1 MADGL
6 LVAKAEI
13 IARCVERAW
22 EEYRSEPA
30 SFAMDMSRQDA
41 AILNITRAC
50 SAALAM
56 GEHLVRRENLGIPK
70 SAIDVFE
77 LLHCCGWLEARLLP
91 VMKDMVRF
99 RYVAVHQYQTLQL
112 PGTVAII
119 TQHLGDFI
127 LFSSAVL
134 RRDAGAQ

>member
-6 LVAKAEI
+6 LVAKAGI
-13 IARCVERAW
+13 IERCVERAW
-22 EEYRSEPA
+22 EEYQSEPA

-56 GEHLVRRENLGIPK
+56 GEHLVRRESLGIPE

-77 LLHCCGWLEARLLP
+77 LLHRGGWLEAQMLP
-91 VMKDMVRF
+91 SMKNMVRF
-99 RYVAVHQYQTLQL
+99 RHIAVHEYQALQVAN
-112 PGTVAII
+112 TVAII
-119 TQHLGDFI
+119 TQHLDSFI
-127 LFSSAVL
+127 RFSSAIL
-134 RRDAGAQ
+134 RNDAMT